1 MLAGIKKMQE
11 VLGIQDVALKDKR
24 VLIRVDFNV
33 PLDKDFNITE
43 DTRMRESIPTI
54 NYCIDN
60 EAKSVILVGHLGR
73 PEPKIDGE
81 KQIQFSFSHL
91 VKRLERLLN
100 KEVLFAH
107 SLEMAQSLQEQDHPI
122 ILVENLRFYKGEKSN
137 DPLFSQKLAS
147 LCDVYVNDAFGTS
160 HRKHASTYGIAGYV
174 PIKVAG
180 FLLKKEIN
188 SFAKALANPLRP
200 VLLIVGGAK
209 VSSKLT
215 LLRNILDRVDKVII
229 GGAMSNTFLKALG
242 YNMQASLVEE
252 DLIQEALEILQKA
265 KQKGVHVYLPVD
277 VVSTP
282 HMDHADQVQI
292 TPAQDIPLNH
302 IAVDIGPATSKLFSL
317 VIQGSQ
323 TIIWNGPL
331 GVYEVPLFSRGSFQ
345 IAHSISNTYAYSLI
359 GGGDTIDVLTRAGDK
374 DSVSFI
380 STGGGA
386 SLELLEG
393 KILVAFE
400 VLDQKQ
406 NWADHD

>member
-11 VLGIQDVALKDKR
+11 VLGIQDVDLQDKR

-33 PLDKDFNITE
+33 PLDKNLNITE

-54 NYCIDN
+54 NYCMDN
-60 EAKSVILVGHLGR
+60 GAKSVVLVGHLGR
-73 PEPKIDGE
+73 PEAKIEGQRE
-81 KQIQFSFSHL
+81 ERFSFSHL
-91 VKRLERLLN
+91 LKRLERLLN
-100 KEVLFAH
+100 KEVLFAN
-107 SLEMAQSLQEQDHPI
+107 SPKEAKQLLDTQDRPI
-122 ILVENLRFYKGEKSN
+122 ILVENLRFYKGEKNN
-137 DPLFSQKLAS
+137 DPAFAKELAA
-147 LCDVYVNDAFGTS
+147 LCDIYVNDAFGTS
-160 HRKHASTYGIAGYV
+160 HRKHASTYGIAAFV
-174 PIKVAG
+174 PLKVAG

-215 LLRNILDRVDKVII
+215 LLHNILERVDKIII

-242 YNMQASLVEE
+242 YDMQASLVEE
-252 DLIQEALEILQKA
+252 DLIEEALGVLKKA
-265 KQKGVHVYLPVD
+265 KERGVRVYLPVD
-277 VVSTP
+277 VVSST
-282 HMDHADQVQI
+282 HLEHTDQVQI
-292 TPAQDIPLNH
+292 TPAQDIALNH
-302 IAVDIGPATSKLFSL
+302 MTVDIGPATSKLFSL
-317 VIQGSQ
+317 VIQQSQ

-359 GGGDTIDVLTRAGDK
+359 GGGDTIDVLTRAGYK

-400 VLDQKQ
+400 VLDRK
-406 NWADHD
+406 

>member
-1 MLAGIKKMQE
+1 MLAGIKRMQE
-11 VLGIQDVALKDKR
+11 VVGIQDISVENKR

-60 EAKSVILVGHLGR
+60 GAKSVVLVGHLGR
-73 PEPKIDGE
+73 PQPQIEGQREE
-81 KQIQFSFSHL
+81 KHSFRHL
-91 VKRLERLLN
+91 LKRLERLLN
-100 KEVLFAH
+100 KEVLFA
-107 SLEMAQSLQEQDHPI
+107 SSPQMAKDLQESQENPI
-122 ILVENLRFYKGEKSN
+122 ILVENLRFYKGEKEN
-137 DPLFSQKLAS
+137 NPEFAKCLAD

-160 HRKHASTYGIAGYV
+160 HRKHASTYGIAAYV
-174 PIKVAG
+174 PVKVAG

-188 SFAKALANPLRP
+188 SFAKALASPLRP
-200 VLLIVGGAK
+200 VLLVVGGSK

-215 LLRNILDRVDKVII
+215 LLSNILERVDKVII

-252 DLIQEALEILQKA
+252 DLIQDALEILNKA

-277 VVSTP
+277 VVSSP
-282 HMDHADQVQI
+282 HLEHTDQVQI
-292 TPAQDIPLNH
+292 TPAQDIPLNYM
-302 IAVDIGPATSKLFSL
+302 AVDIGPATSKLFSL
-317 VIQGSQ
+317 VIQSSQ

-331 GVYEVPLFSRGSFQ
+331 GVYEVPLFSRGSSQ
-345 IAHSISNTYAYSLI
+345 IAHSISNTYAFSLI
-359 GGGDTIDVLTRAGDK
+359 GGGDTIDVLTRAGYK

-400 VLDQKQ
+400 VLDRRP
-406 NWADHD
+406 

>member
-11 VLGIQDVALKDKR
+11 VLGIQDVDLQDKR

-33 PLDKDFNITE
+33 PLDKNLNITE

-54 NYCIDN
+54 NYCMDN
-60 EAKSVILVGHLGR
+60 GAKSVVLVGHLGR
-73 PEPKIDGE
+73 PEAKVEGQRE
-81 KQIQFSFSHL
+81 ERFSFSHL
-91 VKRLERLLN
+91 LKRLERLLN
-100 KEVLFAH
+100 KEVLFAN
-107 SLEMAQSLQEQDHPI
+107 SPKEAKQLLDTQDRPI
-122 ILVENLRFYKGEKSN
+122 ILVENLRFYKGEKNN
-137 DPLFSQKLAS
+137 DPAFAEELAA
-147 LCDVYVNDAFGTS
+147 LCDIYVNDAFGTS
-160 HRKHASTYGIAGYV
+160 HRKHASTYGIAAFV
-174 PIKVAG
+174 PLKVAG

-215 LLRNILDRVDKVII
+215 LLHNILERVDKIII

-242 YNMQASLVEE
+242 YDMQASLVEE
-252 DLIQEALEILQKA
+252 DLIDEALGVLKKA
-265 KQKGVHVYLPVD
+265 KERGVRVYLPVD
-277 VVSTP
+277 VVSST
-282 HMDHADQVQI
+282 HLEHTDQVQI
-292 TPAQDIPLNH
+292 TPAQDIALNH
-302 IAVDIGPATSKLFSL
+302 MTVDIGPATSKLFSL
-317 VIQGSQ
+317 VIQQSQ

-331 GVYEVPLFSRGSFQ
+331 GVYEVPLFSRGSSQ

-359 GGGDTIDVLTRAGDK
+359 GGGDTIDVLTRAGYK

-400 VLDQKQ
+400 VLDRK
-406 NWADHD
+406 

>member
-11 VLGIQDVALKDKR
+11 VLGIQDVNLQDKR

-33 PLDKDFNITE
+33 PLDKNLNITE

-54 NYCIDN
+54 NYCMDN
-60 EAKSVILVGHLGR
+60 GAKSVVLVGHLGR
-73 PEPKIDGE
+73 PEAKVEGQKE
-81 KQIQFSFSHL
+81 ERFSFSHL
-91 VKRLERLLN
+91 LKRLERLLN
-100 KEVLFAH
+100 KEVLFAN
-107 SLEMAQSLQEQDHPI
+107 SPKEAKQLLETQDHPI
-122 ILVENLRFYKGEKSN
+122 ILVENLRFYKGEKNN
-137 DPLFSQKLAS
+137 DPEFSKKLAA
-147 LCDVYVNDAFGTS
+147 LCDIYVNDAFGTS
-160 HRKHASTYGIAGYV
+160 HRKHASTYGIAAFV
-174 PIKVAG
+174 PLKVAG

-188 SFAKALANPLRP
+188 SFVKALANPLRP

-215 LLRNILDRVDKVII
+215 LLHNILERVDKIII

-242 YNMQASLVEE
+242 YDMQASLVEE
-252 DLIQEALEILQKA
+252 DLINEALGVLKKA
-265 KQKGVHVYLPVD
+265 KERGVRVYLPVD
-277 VVSTP
+277 VVSST
-282 HMDHADQVQI
+282 HLEHTDQVQI
-292 TPAQDIPLNH
+292 TPAQDIALNH
-302 IAVDIGPATSKLFSL
+302 MVVDIGPATSKLFSL
-317 VIQGSQ
+317 VIQQSQ

-359 GGGDTIDVLTRAGDK
+359 GGGDTIDVLTRAGYK

-400 VLDQKQ
+400 VLDRK
-406 NWADHD
+406 

>member
-1 MLAGIKKMQE
+1 MLAGIKRMQE
-11 VLGIQDVALKDKR
+11 VLGIQDVEIQNKN

-33 PLDKDFNITE
+33 PLDKDFNIME
-43 DTRMRESIPTI
+43 DTRIRESIPTI

-60 EAKSVILVGHLGR
+60 GAKSVILVGHLGR
-73 PEPKIDGE
+73 PDPKLDGQHE
-81 KQIQFSFSHL
+81 SQFSLSHL

-107 SLEMAQSLQEQDHPI
+107 SLAMAQKLQAEHKNPV
-122 ILVENLRFYKGEKSN
+122 ILVENLRFYRGEKEN
-137 DPLFSQKLAS
+137 DAEFSKQLAS

-160 HRKHASTYGIAGYV
+160 HRKHASTYGIAEFV

-188 SFAKALANPLRP
+188 SFAKALANPLHP
-200 VLLIVGGAK
+200 VLLVVGGSK

-215 LLRNILDRVDKVII
+215 LLRNILDRVDKIII

-242 YNMQASLVEE
+242 YNMQSSLVED
-252 DLIQEALEILQKA
+252 DLIEDALHILEKS

-277 VVSTP
+277 VVSTT
-282 HMDHADQVQI
+282 HLEHTDQVQI

-302 IAVDIGPATSKLFSL
+302 MAVDIGPATSKLFSL
-317 VIQGSQ
+317 VIQSSQ
-323 TIIWNGPL
+323 TILWNGPL

-345 IAHSISNTYAYSLI
+345 IAHSIANTYAFSLI
-359 GGGDTIDVLTRAGDK
+359 GGGDTIDVLTRAGYK

-400 VLDQKQ
+400 VLDRKS
-406 NWADHD
+406 

>member
-11 VLGIQDVALKDKR
+11 VLGIQDVDLQDKR

-33 PLDKDFNITE
+33 PLDKNLNITE

-54 NYCIDN
+54 NYCMDN
-60 EAKSVILVGHLGR
+60 GAKSVVLVGHLGR
-73 PEPKIDGE
+73 PEAKVEGQKE
-81 KQIQFSFSHL
+81 ERFSFSHL
-91 VKRLERLLN
+91 LKRLERLLN
-100 KEVLFAH
+100 KEVLFAN
-107 SLEMAQSLQEQDHPI
+107 SPKEAKQLLDTQDRPI
-122 ILVENLRFYKGEKSN
+122 ILVENLRFYKGEKNN
-137 DPLFSQKLAS
+137 DPAFAEELAA
-147 LCDVYVNDAFGTS
+147 LCDIYVNDAFGTS
-160 HRKHASTYGIAGYV
+160 HRKHASTYGIAAFV
-174 PIKVAG
+174 PLKVAG

-215 LLRNILDRVDKVII
+215 LLHNILERVDKIII

-242 YNMQASLVEE
+242 YDMQASLVEE
-252 DLIQEALEILQKA
+252 DLIDEALGVLKKA
-265 KQKGVHVYLPVD
+265 KERGVRVYLPVD
-277 VVSTP
+277 VVSST
-282 HMDHADQVQI
+282 HLEHTDQVQI
-292 TPAQDIPLNH
+292 TPAQDIALNH
-302 IAVDIGPATSKLFSL
+302 MTVDIGPATSKLFSL
-317 VIQGSQ
+317 VIQQSQ

-359 GGGDTIDVLTRAGDK
+359 GGGDTIDVLTRAGYK

-400 VLDQKQ
+400 VLDRK
-406 NWADHD
+406 

>member
-1 MLAGIKKMQE
+1 MLAGIKRMQE
-11 VLGIQDVALKDKR
+11 VLGIQDVDIQNKN
-24 VLIRVDFNV
+24 VMIRVDFNV
-33 PLDKDFNITE
+33 PLDKDFNIME

-60 EAKSVILVGHLGR
+60 GARSVVLVGHLGR
-73 PEPKIDGE
+73 PEPKFDGD
-81 KQIQFSFSHL
+81 KQSQFSFNHL

-100 KEVLFAH
+100 KEVFFAH
-107 SLEMAQSLQEQDHPI
+107 SLQMAKQLQSAHANPV
-122 ILVENLRFYKGEKSN
+122 ILIENLRFYKGEKEN
-137 DPLFSQKLAS
+137 DPEFAKQLAD
-147 LCDVYVNDAFGTS
+147 LCEVYVNDAFGTS
-160 HRKHASTYGIAGYV
+160 HRKHASTYGIATHV
-174 PIKVAG
+174 PTKVAG

-200 VLLIVGGAK
+200 VLLVVGGSK
-209 VSSKLT
+209 VSSKLK
-215 LLRNILDRVDKVII
+215 LLHNILDRVDKIII
-229 GGAMSNTFLKALG
+229 GGAMSNTFLKALD

-252 DLIQEALEILQKA
+252 DLIEEALHILDKA

-277 VVSTP
+277 VVSTT
-282 HMDHADQVQI
+282 HLEHTDQVQI

-302 IAVDIGPATSKLFSL
+302 MAVDIGPATSKLFSL
-317 VIQGSQ
+317 VIQNSQ

-345 IAHSISNTYAYSLI
+345 IAHSISNTYAFSLI
-359 GGGDTIDVLTRAGDK
+359 GGGDTIDVLTRAGYK

-393 KILVAFE
+393 KILVAFD
-400 VLDQKQ
+400 VLDRKP
-406 NWADHD
+406 

>member
-1 MLAGIKKMQE
+1 MLAGIKRMQE
-11 VLGIQDVALKDKR
+11 VVGIQDVSVKDKR

-60 EAKSVILVGHLGR
+60 GAKSVVLVGHLGR
-73 PEPKIDGE
+73 PKPQIEGQREE
-81 KQIQFSFSHL
+81 KYSFRHL
-91 VKRLERLLN
+91 LKRLERLLN
-100 KEVLFAH
+100 KEVLFA
-107 SLEMAQSLQEQDHPI
+107 SSPQMAKSLQESQENPI
-122 ILVENLRFYKGEKSN
+122 ILVENLRFYKGEKEN
-137 DPLFSQKLAS
+137 NPEFAKCLAD

-160 HRKHASTYGIAGYV
+160 HRKHASTYGIAAFV
-174 PIKVAG
+174 PVKVAG

-200 VLLIVGGAK
+200 VLLVVGGAK

-215 LLRNILDRVDKVII
+215 LLSNILDRVDKVII

-252 DLIQEALEILQKA
+252 DLIQDALDILNKA

-277 VVSTP
+277 VVSSP
-282 HMDHADQVQI
+282 HLEHTDQVQT
-292 TPAQDIPLNH
+292 TPAQDIPLNYM
-302 IAVDIGPATSKLFSL
+302 AVDIGPATSKLFSL
-317 VIQGSQ
+317 VIQSSQ

-331 GVYEVPLFSRGSFQ
+331 GVYEVPLFSRGSSQ
-345 IAHSISNTYAYSLI
+345 IAHSISNTYAFSLI
-359 GGGDTIDVLTRAGDK
+359 GGGDTIDVLTRAGYK

-400 VLDQKQ
+400 VLDRRP
-406 NWADHD
+406 

>member
-11 VLGIQDVALKDKR
+11 VLGIQDVNLQDKR

-33 PLDKDFNITE
+33 PLDKNLNITE

-54 NYCIDN
+54 NYCMDN
-60 EAKSVILVGHLGR
+60 GAKSVVLVGHLGR
-73 PEPKIDGE
+73 PEAKVEGQKE
-81 KQIQFSFSHL
+81 ERFSFSHL
-91 VKRLERLLN
+91 LKRLERLLN
-100 KEVLFAH
+100 KEVLFAN
-107 SLEMAQSLQEQDHPI
+107 SPKEAKQLLETQDHPI
-122 ILVENLRFYKGEKSN
+122 ILVENLRFYKGEKNN
-137 DPLFSQKLAS
+137 DPEFSKKLAA
-147 LCDVYVNDAFGTS
+147 LCDIYVNDAFGTS
-160 HRKHASTYGIAGYV
+160 HRKHASTYGIAAFV
-174 PIKVAG
+174 PLKVAG

-215 LLRNILDRVDKVII
+215 LLHNILERVDKIII

-242 YNMQASLVEE
+242 YDMQASLVEE
-252 DLIQEALEILQKA
+252 DLINEALGVLKKA
-265 KQKGVHVYLPVD
+265 KERGVRVYLPVD
-277 VVSTP
+277 VVSST
-282 HMDHADQVQI
+282 HLEHTDQVQI
-292 TPAQDIPLNH
+292 TPAQDIALNH
-302 IAVDIGPATSKLFSL
+302 MVVDIGPATSKLFSL
-317 VIQGSQ
+317 VIQQSQ

-359 GGGDTIDVLTRAGDK
+359 GGGDTIDVLTRAGYK

-400 VLDQKQ
+400 VLDRK
-406 NWADHD
+406 

>member
-1 MLAGIKKMQE
+1 MLAGIKRMQE
-11 VLGIQDVALKDKR
+11 VLGIQDVALQGKN

-43 DTRMRESIPTI
+43 DTRIRESVPTI

-60 EAKSVILVGHLGR
+60 GAKSVILVGHLGR
-73 PEPKIDGE
+73 PDPKLDGQQE
-81 KQIQFSFSHL
+81 SQFSLSHL

-107 SLEMAQSLQEQDHPI
+107 SLSMAQKLQAEHEHPV
-122 ILVENLRFYKGEKSN
+122 ILVENLRFYKGEREN
-137 DPLFSQKLAS
+137 DPEFSKQLAG
-147 LCDVYVNDAFGTS
+147 LCEVYVNDAFGTS
-160 HRKHASTYGIAGYV
+160 HRKHASTYGIAQYV
-174 PIKVAG
+174 PTKVAG

-215 LLRNILDRVDKVII
+215 LLRNILDRVDKIII
-229 GGAMSNTFLKALG
+229 GGAMSNTFLQALN

-252 DLIQEALEILQKA
+252 DLIQDALDILQTA

-277 VVSTP
+277 VVSSP
-282 HMDHADQVQI
+282 HLEHTDQAQI

-302 IAVDIGPATSKLFSL
+302 MAVDIGPATSKLFSL
-317 VIQGSQ
+317 VIQSSQ
-323 TIIWNGPL
+323 TILWNGPL
-331 GVYEVPLFSRGSFQ
+331 GVYEIPLFSRGSSV
-345 IAHSISNTYAYSLI
+345 IAHSISNTYAFSLV
-359 GGGDTIDVLTRAGDK
+359 GGGDTIDVLTRAGYK

-400 VLDQKQ
+400 VLDRRS
-406 NWADHD
+406 

>member
-60 EAKSVILVGHLGR
+60 GAKSVVLVGHLGR

-107 SLEMAQSLQEQDHPI
+107 SLEMAQGLQEQDHPV

-160 HRKHASTYGIAGYV
+160 HRKHASTYGIAQFV
-174 PIKVAG
+174 PVKVAG

-229 GGAMSNTFLKALG
+229 GGAMSNTFFKGTGLSH
-242 YNMQASLVEE
+242 ASLLSRRGF
-252 DLIQEALEILQKA
+252 DPR
-265 KQKGVHVYLPVD
+265 GVGD
-277 VVSTP
+277 FT
-282 HMDHADQVQI
+282 
-292 TPAQDIPLNH
+292 
-302 IAVDIGPATSKLFSL
+302 K
-317 VIQGSQ
+317 SQ
-323 TIIWNGPL
+323 TKGRAC
-331 GVYEVPLFSRGSFQ
+331 VFARGCGEHP
-345 IAHSISNTYAYSLI
+345 AHGSHRSSPNHPRPRHPAKPYRRGYWSCHL
-359 GGGDTIDVLTRAGDK
+359 
-374 DSVSFI
+374 
-380 STGGGA
+380 
-386 SLELLEG
+386 
-393 KILVAFE
+393 
-400 VLDQKQ
+400 
-406 NWADHD
+406 